1 MERWKRNVLGL
12 LLAFSLVYAIYFV
25 WLYEASGGTMVVS
38 SNPPEWTFPLLV
50 GVLVF
55 GIAFIGGWGLLA
67 ITDSEMTE
75 KREVIL
81 QLLSLGILLG
91 TTSAIGAFIMTGYL
105 KRTPGALLV
114 LAVVVFWGLILR
126 AKRDAVSPREPLTDE
141 RVELIELRSWAM
153 VGMNMAFVASIVL
166 LLILLH
172 LWNPSSETLSI
183 LFMLTWSLSMIG
195 AGIYYRGRM

>member
-12 LLAFSLVYAIYFV
+12 LLAFAMVYAIYLA
-25 WLYEASGGTMVVS
+25 WLYEVSGGTMVVS
-38 SNPPEWTFPLLV
+38 SNLPEWTFPLFV
-50 GVLVF
+50 GVIVF
-55 GIAFIGGWGLLA
+55 GVAFIGGWGLLT

-81 QLLSLGILLG
+81 QLLSLGVFLG

-114 LAVVVFWGLILR
+114 LAVVVSWALLLR
-126 AKRDAVSPREPLTDE
+126 VKRAPLTPEEPLTDE
-141 RVELIELRSWAM
+141 RVELIELKSWAM
-153 VGMNMAFVASIVL
+153 VGRSMTSVASIVL
-166 LLILLH
+166 LLVLFH
-172 LWNPSSETLSI
+172 LWNPDTETLSI
-183 LFMLTWSLSMIG
+183 LFMLTWAISMTG